1 MALTT
6 AQFSITTT
14 PAQIYSGDGANE
26 IHLHT
31 GGAIFIG
38 DSTVSS
44 TTGLRM
50 DSGDKL
56 TFSLHE
62 SPVYA
67 VAASGSQPLY
77 VMVISK

>member
-6 AQFSITTT
+6 AQYSITTT
-14 PAQIYSGDGANE
+14 PTMIYAGDGANE

-31 GGAIFIG
+31 AGVLYIG

-50 DSGDKL
+50 DNGDKL

-67 VAASGSQPLY
+67 VAASGSQTLY
-77 VMVISK
+77 VMVIGK

>member
-6 AQFSITTT
+6 AQYSITTT
-14 PAQIYSGDGANE
+14 PTMIYAGDGANE
-26 IHLHT
+26 IHLHS
-31 GGAIFIG
+31 GGAVFIG
-38 DSTVSS
+38 DSTVSN

-62 SPVYA
+62 SSVYA
-67 VAASGSQPLY
+67 VAASGSQLLY

>member
-1 MALTT
+1 MAITT
-6 AQFSITTT
+6 AQYSVTTT
-14 PAQIYSGDGANE
+14 PVQIYSGDGANE

-38 DSTVSS
+38 DSTVSN

-62 SPVYA
+62 YPVYA

>member
-1 MALTT
+1 MAIIT
-6 AQFSITTT
+6 AQYSITTT
-14 PAQIYSGDGANE
+14 PTMIYSGDAANE

-31 GGAIFIG
+31 TGAIFIG
-38 DSTVSS
+38 DSTVTN

-50 DSGDKL
+50 DTGDKL

-67 VAASGSQPLY
+67 VAASGSQTVY